1 MIWFYKISFS
11 AILLPLINKYVR
23 DLLCFV
29 HLYSL
34 KKSFKHYTM
43 YKKILFLACCVLTL
57 AACNYERGSG
67 NIIKQERVVG
77 NFSSLKVTNKID
89 VVVTIGSPQTIV
101 VEADD
106 NLIEFIETNVNNEEL
121 EITLKSG
128 INVNPVRKIYITTP
142 TLSSLSASSSASILV
157 KGIIS
162 GNEEIKLAASSSGSI
177 KTALQAPR
185 VNAKASSS
193 GVIEISGK
201 TKSFEAQ
208 SSSSGEVA
216 AENLLSENTD
226 VKASS
231 SGSCVVHASVSLN
244 AKASSSGSIE
254 YKGNPQLKV
263 EESSSGKVR
272 AVN

>member
-1 MIWFYKISFS
+1 
-11 AILLPLINKYVR
+11 
-23 DLLCFV
+23 
-29 HLYSL
+29 
-34 KKSFKHYTM
+34 M

-67 NIIKQERVVG
+67 NVIKQERVVG
-77 NFSSLKVTNKID
+77 NFSSLKVSSGID
-89 VVVTIGSPQTIV
+89 VVVTIGSPQTV
-101 VEADD
+101 MVEADD
-106 NLIEFIETNVNNEEL
+106 NIIEFIETNVDNEEL
-121 EITLKSG
+121 EIILKSG
-128 INVNPVRKIYITTP
+128 ITINNAVRKIYIKTP
-142 TLSSLSASSSASILV
+142 TLNSLSASSSASILV
-157 KGIIS
+157 KGIIT

-193 GVIEISGK
+193 GVIKISGK